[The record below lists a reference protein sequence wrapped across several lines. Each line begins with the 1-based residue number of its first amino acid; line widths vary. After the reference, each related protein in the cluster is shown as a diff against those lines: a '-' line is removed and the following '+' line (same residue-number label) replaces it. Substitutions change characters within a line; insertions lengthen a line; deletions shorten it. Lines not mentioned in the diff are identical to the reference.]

1 MKRAFSIFLAAV
13 MALTLAACGSS
24 GGRTSSAPPAQT
36 PEAPPAV
43 QPPEKAEAPAPAG
56 EGKILVAYFSAT
68 GSTEQVAQTIA
79 DTLGADL
86 FAITPAEA

>member
-24 GGRTSSAPPAQT
+24 GGQTPSVPPAQT

-56 EGKILVAYFSAT
+56 EGAA
-68 GSTEQVAQTIA
+68 A
-79 DTLGADL
+79 
-86 FAITPAEA
+86 